1 MPTGHWTAFENELKR
16 PFRQHYHC
24 ILLKPAEIRRCV
36 DGLVVV
42 VVSAHRTSCP
52 SAWSPA
58 CTTGRPSCSPEI
70 WDRPRSSAT
79 TRGSWTAA
87 AWPACASDGWSAAPA
102 SAEASSD
109 WPPPPSRSSNAAK
122 GCLLGK
128 WQKQKKREVCLASK
142 HVQIPSTAEAHFN
155 TCDVEEDLDFL
166 VSCGSPDP
174 PVPPDAPEWSRR
186 RVSLLPGRLP
196 ASCCKA

>member
-1 MPTGHWTAFENELKR
+1 MD
-16 PFRQHYHC
+16 
-24 ILLKPAEIRRCV
+24 LLV
-36 DGLVVV
+36 N
-42 VVSAHRTSCP
+42 SAHRTSCP

-102 SAEASSD
+102 SVEAFSD
-109 WPPPPSRSSNAAK
+109 WPPPPSRSSTAAM

-128 WQKQKKREVCLASK
+128 WRKREKREAHVVCELI
-142 HVQIPSTAEAHFN
+142 QIPITTEAHLN

-166 VSCGSPDP
+166 VPCGSPDP
-174 PVPPDAPEWSRR
+174 PVPPDALEWSRR
-186 RVSLLPGRLP
+186 RVSLLPGWLS
-196 ASCCKA
+196 AACGKA

>member
-1 MPTGHWTAFENELKR
+1 MD
-16 PFRQHYHC
+16 Q
-24 ILLKPAEIRRCV
+24 
-36 DGLVVV
+36 LVA
-42 VVSAHRTSCP
+42 STHRTSCP

-58 CTTGRPSCSPEI
+58 GTTGRPSCSPEI

-109 WPPPPSRSSNAAK
+109 WPPPPSRSSTAAK

-128 WQKQKKREVCLASK
+128 WRKQDGREAHVANK
-142 HVQIPSTAEAHFN
+142 HAQIPSTAEAHLN

-174 PVPPDAPEWSRR
+174 PEPPHALERSRR

-196 ASCCKA
+196 ASWSKA